1 MSRCLAFL
9 LFGLILLVSGTAEG
23 ADPRR
28 FCSGTAANVV
38 LYVDVTSPYDERDRQ
53 TLMDG
58 VSTIVAGFTGGERLS
73 VRTIADEFA
82 RSDRLLD
89 LCMPYCP
96 SNGFFADLVSD
107 CTEGIVINESKRM
120 RAAIAAGINRAM
132 SAARDLPHSEIV
144 RTIAMSASEEYR
156 DGRANRIYIFSD
168 MIENSEFMPGRAFL
182 TTKNEKLIDGLADD
196 KLMPQ
201 SRSGRHPDLRR
212 RPRRRSGRTQEPRPG
227 EARQGDGLL
236 AALLQ
241 GLRRD
246 ADNAAEPF
254 GRLNGNDPRYRSGKK
269 RRCR

>member
-107 CTEGIVINESKRM
+107 CTEGIVINESKHM

-168 MIENSEFMPGRAFL
+168 MIENSEFMPGRTFL

-196 KLMPQ
+196 KLIPNLDQADIRIFGVGRGGDPAERKSLDQAKLDKVTAFWLLFFKASGAMPTMQ
-201 SRSGRHPDLRR
+201 QNLS
-212 RPRRRSGRTQEPRPG
+212 
-227 EARQGDGLL
+227 
-236 AALLQ
+236 
-241 GLRRD
+241 
-246 ADNAAEPF
+246 AD
-254 GRLNGNDPRYRSGKK
+254 
-269 RRCR
+269 